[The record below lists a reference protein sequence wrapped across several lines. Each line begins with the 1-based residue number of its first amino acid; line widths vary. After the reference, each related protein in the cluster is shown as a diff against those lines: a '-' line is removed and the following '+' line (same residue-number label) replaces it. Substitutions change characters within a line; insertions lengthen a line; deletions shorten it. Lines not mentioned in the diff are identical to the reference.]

1 MTDNEVEALEL
12 GQAALIADVK
22 RVARVIVE
30 RYRAADADL
39 TWHLLRDIEEETLC
53 DLSLLA
59 RWPLESLLGL
69 MSRSNIPPNEGAVSV
84 EAATGLSGL
93 PSFIYSMF
101 QQARVELVF

>member
-1 MTDNEVEALEL
+1 MTDYEVEALEL
-12 GQAALIADVK
+12 GRAALIADVK

-30 RYRAADADL
+30 RYQAADADL

-69 MSRSNIPPNEGAVSV
+69 MSHSHIPPNEGAVSV
-84 EAATGLSGL
+84 EAAKELSGL
-93 PSFIYSMF
+93 PSIIYSMF
-101 QQARVELVF
+101 QQERVELVV